1 MGDSCG
7 LFLKRIVEMCQLCSL
22 FTILETCFLVES
34 WYIIANSLIIMLTP
48 FTLYVQVFFSNC
60 WIYFSFLNLKYIE
73 VLSYMNKWLR
83 SFWCLI
89 CNVTIKSSCYKIG
102 QILVKHLVIFL
113 NLFFMAVIVKMS
125 DLTQSVFFLSKKP
138 WKSPTHPWVVKDRY
152 L

>member
-1 MGDSCG
+1 M
-7 LFLKRIVEMCQLCSL
+7 
-22 FTILETCFLVES
+22 
-34 WYIIANSLIIMLTP
+34 LIFYYTRNLLPRWIMIYYSKQFDNYAYPIYALRTG
-48 FTLYVQVFFSNC
+48 FFSNC
-60 WIYFSFLNLKYIE
+60 WIYFIFLNLKYIE
-73 VLSYMNKWLR
+73 VESYMNKWLR
-83 SFWCLI
+83 SSWCLI

-113 NLFFMAVIVKMS
+113 NLFFMAVIVQMS